1 MEFKS
6 IDDLN
11 RYLQMLEN
19 RRHHPKDYVF
29 GIELEGAL
37 VDTEGKPLNTELV
50 IPRLNDIH
58 QNYEFSKEAGACQ
71 IEIKSFPRD
80 FSTEALRE
88 KEEYLIDVINDIV
101 EIAEKIHKK
110 ETIFLLTGLN
120 PHPDVLSDRWIANSE
135 RAKKMAKWRSQFPEI
150 PISDI
155 KIKPRHIPC
164 AIQSIH
170 VHING
175 KNPDD
180 TVDKYNRL
188 LYMIPELIAL
198 SANSPIVGG
207 RSVDYAEARLLLY
220 EMADGGKGGFPNIIK
235 YPTGI
240 IDYGNYLFSQEKIF
254 AKNLSQIV
262 KERHEDNRIQF
273 EVPFRVENRVCS
285 VQAAV
290 RENMA
295 LIEYIIGRLKY
306 TQRWS
311 RQPLPSLR
319 EIEINRIEAIKC
331 SLKGKFFW
339 NGKSISA
346 KNYLMETIKKAE
358 KGIEYFYD
366 HPRYL
371 HILKTRIAKKT
382 TSADILRRW
391 YKKLE
396 GKTVEEKVATIVNKI
411 WRHTLKN
418 KPIL

>member
-6 IDDLN
+6 IQDLEK
-11 RYLQMLEN
+11 YLQMLKSK
-19 RRHHPKDYVF
+19 RRHPKDYVF
-29 GIELEGAL
+29 GIELEGTL
-37 VDTEGKPLNTELV
+37 VDVEGKPLDAKEV

-58 QNYEFSKEAGACQ
+58 QDYTFSEEAGACQ
-71 IEIKSFPRD
+71 IEIKSLPRD

-88 KEEYLIDVINDIV
+88 KEEYLIDVINDIA

-110 ETIFLLTGLN
+110 EVIFLLIGAN
-120 PHPDVLSDRWIANSE
+120 PHPDVLSDKWIAKNE
-135 RAKKMAKWRSQFPEI
+135 RAKRMAQWRSKFPSI
-150 PISDI
+150 PLADI
-155 KIKPRHIPC
+155 TIKPEHIAC

-180 TVDKYNRL
+180 VVDKFNRL
-188 LYMIPELIAL
+188 LYMTPEFIAL
-198 SANSPIVGG
+198 SANSPIIGG
-207 RSVDYAEARLLLY
+207 RLIDYAESRLLLY
-220 EMADGGKGGFPNIIK
+220 ELADGGKGGFPKLNT
-235 YPTGI
+235 YPTNI
-240 IDYGNYLFSQEKIF
+240 FDYGNYLFSQEKIL
-254 AKNLSQIV
+254 ATTLSQIV
-262 KERHEDNRIQF
+262 KERHEDTRIQF
-273 EVPFRVENRVCS
+273 EVPFRVENRVCA

-306 TQRWS
+306 AQRWS
-311 RQPLPSLR
+311 RQVLPAFH
-319 EIEINRIEAIKC
+319 EIEINRIEAIKN
-331 SLKGKFFW
+331 SLKGVFIW
-339 NGKSISA
+339 NGKSIPV
-346 KNYLMETIKKAE
+346 KEYLLDGIKKAE

-371 HILKTRIAKKT
+371 HILKTRVEKKT
-382 TSADILRRW
+382 TSADVLRRW

-396 GKTVEEKVATIVNKI
+396 GESIEEKVAKIVNRI